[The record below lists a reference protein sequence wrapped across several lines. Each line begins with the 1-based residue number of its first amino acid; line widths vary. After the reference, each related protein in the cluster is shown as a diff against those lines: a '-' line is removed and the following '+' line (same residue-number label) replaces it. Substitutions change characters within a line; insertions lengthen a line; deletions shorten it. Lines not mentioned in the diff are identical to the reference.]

1 MVEQFVLE
9 AKVQSYFETAW
20 LVRQFG
26 LFEDCEHI
34 YLLLEYLEGGTLY
47 AELKRQGRLPQQQ
60 AAVRVGMLCQAVKA
74 LHDQGVAHRDIK
86 PENVM
91 VTHGTCKLGDFG
103 WATRCDQRRMTYC
116 GTTDYVAPEIV
127 QGLDYDLAVDLW
139 CIGVLTYELLA
150 GKPPFYHISRQETF
164 RKIAN
169 VNAASVIYPS
179 HFSPESV
186 EFIAALIRKN
196 PAERMSMDEALRH
209 PFITKHQL

>member
-1 MVEQFVLE
+1 M
-9 AKVQSYFETAW
+9 
-20 LVRQFG
+20 
-26 LFEDCEHI
+26 
-34 YLLLEYLEGGTLY
+34 
-47 AELKRQGRLPQQQ
+47 
-60 AAVRVGMLCQAVKA
+60 KA

-169 VNAASVIYPS
+169 VDAPASPTPRTSRPRVWS
-179 HFSPESV
+179 S
-186 EFIAALIRKN
+186 
-196 PAERMSMDEALRH
+196 
-209 PFITKHQL
+209 